1 MLSPTS
7 PVSILKQRPRSAP
20 APQITSAMCWY
31 PNITL
36 ARARLDKSLAAR
48 TSVFGQRTFVQLNT
62 EDAKHQ
68 KEEGAETHNN
78 DQLGHAFRNQYH
90 QVSQRRI
97 FFDSAQDAQNS
108 QGSERAEATALSS
121 FPILWHKVKE
131 TEGNN
136 EGVEPIRSVAKISFW
151 APKQAPCNNL
161 DHKLIGEVRRKE
173 LANNVLSVAA
183 QILREILI

>member
-7 PVSILKQRPRSAP
+7 PVSMLKQRPRSAP

-62 EDAKHQ
+62 EDAEHQ
-68 KEEGAETHNN
+68 KEEGAETYNN
-78 DQLGHAFRNQYH
+78 DQLGHAFCNQYH
-90 QVSQRRI
+90 QISERRI
-97 FFDSAQDAQNS
+97 LFHSAQDAQNS
-108 QGSERAEATALSS
+108 QGSERAEAAASI
-121 FPILWHKVKE
+121 PILWHKVKE

-136 EGVEPIRSVAKISFW
+136 EGVEPIRSVGKISFW
-151 APKQAPCNNL
+151 APKQAPCKNL
-161 DHKLIGEVRRKE
+161 DDKLNGEVRRKE
-173 LANNVLSVAA
+173 LAKNV
-183 QILREILI
+183 